1 MQDEEIIYP
10 QNIQNLYKKL
20 NYIIQNEEN
29 EEKVLNIKRW
39 KKWYESQNYDF
50 KYVCKENEYLKEYCA
65 ENKYSL
71 QIWKHDSFVDSIEFN
86 LLSNYYSE
94 YDNEITEIRE

>member
-10 QNIQNLYKKL
+10 QNIQNLYEKL

-29 EEKVLNIKRW
+29 EEKILQIKNW
-39 KKWYESQNYDF
+39 LKWYESQSYDF
-50 KYVCKENEYLKEYCA
+50 KYVCKENEYLKEYSV

-71 QIWKHDSFVDSIEFN
+71 QIWKHESYVDSIVFN